1 VYAFLGLR
9 SFVTLIQDKILDRRE
24 NNWRTF
30 TDNYVER
37 ISLMVNK
44 ATGFCEFLIFIKAA

>member
-1 VYAFLGLR
+1 VYAFLELR

-24 NNWRTF
+24 NNWRTL
-30 TDNYVER
+30 TDNNAER
-37 ISLMVNK
+37 IRLMVDK